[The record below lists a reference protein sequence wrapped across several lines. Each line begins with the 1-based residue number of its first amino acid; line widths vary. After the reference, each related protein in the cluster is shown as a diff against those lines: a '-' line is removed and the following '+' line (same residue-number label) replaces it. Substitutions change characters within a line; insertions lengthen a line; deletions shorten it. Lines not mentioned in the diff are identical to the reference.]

1 MYVSSLS
8 TLRGQRTGRP
18 CILFS
23 TPPRAWHPVGI
34 SYIFAGI
41 REGGRIPQHSTARPS
56 PAQL

>member
-34 SYIFAGI
+34 SYIFAGKEKV
-41 REGGRIPQHSTARPS
+41 EGYPAQPS